1 MIQSILN
8 MQSTEDLNLMNQQ
21 TFLPKNVLIGYMMLF
36 FNNKSDICSVIEMLI
51 LKNVRD
57 A

>member
-1 MIQSILN
+1 MQSI
-8 MQSTEDLNLMNQQ
+8 EDLYLMNQQ

-36 FNNKSDICSVIEMLI
+36 FNNKSDICSVMEMLI